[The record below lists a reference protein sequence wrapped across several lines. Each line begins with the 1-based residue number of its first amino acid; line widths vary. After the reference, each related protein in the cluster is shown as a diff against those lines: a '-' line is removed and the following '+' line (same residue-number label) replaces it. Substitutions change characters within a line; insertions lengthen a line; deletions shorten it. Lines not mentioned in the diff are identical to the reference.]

1 MTPERIND
9 HIDNRII
16 DQLSEGIKLNEIIYY
31 LDGKINRFAKKESFI
46 NVSKRYMMNNWK
58 LINIRS
64 RYTTYV
70 VIQSYKRKKDIEWI
84 LSKKESFKNLND
96 ISLFKLIK
104 LKEKLK

>member
-31 LDGKINRFAKKESFI
+31 LDSKINRFAKKGSFI

-104 LKEKLK
+104 LKERLK